1 MFRCEG
7 QCGFTGSNDEVA
19 AHEATCSFVIKTS
32 RPESGAIS
40 KSTATNKPEASPP
53 SSATNNAPCEKEEGW
68 TTFGVCYRCDG
79 ECGFSGTFVEVAT
92 HQLTCSAHLQRA
104 TLPAEVPAALQAAQ
118 AQAYCASGR
127 HETRY
132 ACDGNCGFTGTF
144 HEVVVHEATCPAC
157 PRRRAARRR
166 SPIFPLAHCWQSR
179 TTTTSPIVN
188 FCCAI
193 WLICL
198 VAAFVGVMVACSQQ
212 TECFSRSRGVKS
224 GQGAGLGMV

>member
-1 MFRCEG
+1 MAQEAAG
-7 QCGFTGSNDEVA
+7 IEAKVQLVSDETG
-19 AHEATCSFVIKTS
+19 
-32 RPESGAIS
+32 ESGSDAVS
-40 KSTATNKPEASPP
+40 KSKATTEPEASPP
-53 SSATNNAPCEKEEGW
+53 SSTPDDAPSEIEEVPDD
-68 TTFGVCYRCDG
+68 GVRYRCDG
-79 ECGFSGTFVEVAT
+79 KCGFAGTFAEVAT
-92 HQLTCSAHLQRA
+92 HELTCSVVLEQSA
-104 TLPAEVPAALQAAQ
+104 
-118 AQAYCASGR
+118 GR
-127 HETRY
+127 GNKGGRRETRY

-144 HEVVVHEATCPAC
+144 YEVVVHEATCPAC

-212 TECFSRSRGVKS
+212 TECFSRDRSRGVKS